1 MGIGD
6 KLGRRE
12 TNRPQN
18 KREKL
23 IVEDRQLRER
33 VRGQCDRDWR
43 EEAKEIMERVTKT
56 GSKGR
61 DRPYSKR

>member
-1 MGIGD
+1 M
-6 KLGRRE
+6 
-12 TNRPQN
+12 
-18 KREKL
+18 
-23 IVEDRQLRER
+23 RER